1 MQIRLNKK
9 EILLVVLLT
18 VALFLRMFMFSPVTV
33 SGVSMEPTLYSGER
47 GIILKHSTIQRGD
60 IICFIGN
67 KENEELFIKR
77 VIGVEG
83 DTIQL
88 QANKVFVNGTELEEE
103 YLIDY
108 PWNSNY
114 NVLQPETS
122 FQVPAQMYFVMG
134 DNRVNSLDSRKIGF
148 VTEEDVWG
156 KLVFSYGFKKY

>member
-1 MQIRLNKK
+1 M
-9 EILLVVLLT
+9 
-18 VALFLRMFMFSPVTV
+18 
-33 SGVSMEPTLYSGER
+33 
-47 GIILKHSTIQRGD
+47 
-60 IICFIGN
+60 
-67 KENEELFIKR
+67 
-77 VIGVEG
+77 
-83 DTIQL
+83 
-88 QANKVFVNGTELEEE
+88 ELEEE

-156 KLVFSYGFKKY
+156 KLVFSYGLKKYW